1 MSTRRTPQMAG
12 QAESADDYP
21 LETPSHCILFQSESI
36 DRQKYRFFRYPGTWT
51 PLQIR
56 LLLMTLEAV

>member
-1 MSTRRTPQMAG
+1 MSNPRTPQVAG

-21 LETPSHCILFQSESI
+21 LETPNHCILFQGGPI

-56 LLLMTLEAV
+56 LLLMTLEAA